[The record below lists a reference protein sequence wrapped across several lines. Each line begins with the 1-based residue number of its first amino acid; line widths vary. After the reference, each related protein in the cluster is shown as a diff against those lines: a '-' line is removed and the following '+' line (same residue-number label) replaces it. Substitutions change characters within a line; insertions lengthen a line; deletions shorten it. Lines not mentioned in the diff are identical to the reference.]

1 MCLAFE
7 RLDIDDVEVLVDQ
20 SPMASLT
27 AWT

>member
-27 AWT
+27 AWA